1 MGLTL
6 TTKSWT
12 EVAVEEAGGPNP
24 GHSCVCE
31 QIDRMGSEPQFQR
44 DRRGSAV
51 DGAETSS
58 STIAGAA
65 LPPANPTSRD
75 VLGERVRRSEDIR
88 RGGFGGNLV
97 VGGLGGG
104 SRLVVGAS
112 RRGELECL
120 MGRFTGP
127 GVGQ

>member
-1 MGLTL
+1 MIGGMGLTL
-6 TTKSWT
+6 TMKSWT
-12 EVAVEEAGGPNP
+12 EVMVDEAGRPNP

-51 DGAETSS
+51 EDGAETSS

-65 LPPANPTSRD
+65 LPPANPTSGD
-75 VLGERVRRSEDIR
+75 ILGECVRRSEDVL
-88 RGGFGGNLV
+88 RGGFSGILV

-104 SRLVVGAS
+104 SRLVVGGAS
-112 RRGELECL
+112 SK
-120 MGRFTGP
+120 
-127 GVGQ
+127 V